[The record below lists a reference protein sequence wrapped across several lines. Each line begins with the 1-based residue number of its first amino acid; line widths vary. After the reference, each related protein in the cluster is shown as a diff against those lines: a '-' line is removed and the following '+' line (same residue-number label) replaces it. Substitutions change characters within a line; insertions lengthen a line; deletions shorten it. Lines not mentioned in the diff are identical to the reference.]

1 MGFGVDW
8 YYCGPHN
15 SWHNVGECIDMDK
28 MIEKCK
34 RRGYH
39 TFGSDNG
46 GRCIFCNTQGQQC
59 GHPDCIS
66 LGSYYDENHIHFQP
80 STKSPAL
87 KLMEDSM
94 AMHQA
99 ELNKAPLEDEIR
111 QECEVLADFL
121 VEKNRKYG
129 NSAIEP
135 VRIFAR
141 SDVLEQ
147 LRVRIDDKLS
157 RVKSAQ
163 LDDDEDVI
171 NDLIGY
177 FILYRIAR
185 KKSELQN
192 NAV

>member
-1 MGFGVDW
+1 
-8 YYCGPHN
+8 
-15 SWHNVGECIDMDK
+15 
-28 MIEKCK
+28 MISKCEAN
-34 RRGYH
+34 GHTYH
-39 TFGSDNG
+39 PDDS
-46 GRCIFCNTQGQQC
+46 RCIEC
-59 GHPDCIS
+59 GVYKHAQKTPEQELIEIS
-66 LGSYYDENHIHFQP
+66 M
-80 STKSPAL
+80 
-87 KLMEDSM
+87 ME
-94 AMHQA
+94 A
-99 ELNKAPLEDEIR
+99 ERKFNKAPLEDEIR
-111 QECEVLADFL
+111 EECDTLADFL

-129 NSAIEP
+129 NSAVEP

-185 KKSELQN
+185 KKNEKN
-192 NAV
+192 